1 MLEFPVLPPGFWS
14 GSHQSLT
21 FFIEPQVRSINLSN
35 DVNFILEKSSLH
47 AGIGS
52 SAIAVLPIE
61 LETASELP
69 NKI

>member
-14 GSHQSLT
+14 GSHQILT
-21 FFIEPQVRSINLSN
+21 FFIEPQVRSINLLN

-52 SAIAVLPIE
+52 SVIAVPPIE
-61 LETASELP
+61 LEAASKLQSK
-69 NKI
+69 N